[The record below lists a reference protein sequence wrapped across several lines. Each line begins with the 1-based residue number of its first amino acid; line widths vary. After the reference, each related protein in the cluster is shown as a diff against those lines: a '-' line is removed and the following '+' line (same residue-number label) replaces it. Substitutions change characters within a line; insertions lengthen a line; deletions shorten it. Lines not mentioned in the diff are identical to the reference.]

1 MQNFS
6 EEEDDEIHHV
16 QLKSVDD
23 ELTKNKHHTYAISFQ
38 GSGWDDDETAIKQ
51 TKKRNGIEKFVFTFI
66 FPLHRRNHAIRTFTY
81 GNQFEYYKCKWLNVC
96 EHKALQNCEHIVDR
110 FIK

>member
-38 GSGWDDDETAIKQ
+38 GSGWGDDETAIKR
-51 TKKRNGIEKFVFTFI
+51 KREMESKNLFLHLFSLCTVGTTLLEHSRMAISSSIISVNG
-66 FPLHRRNHAIRTFTY
+66 
-81 GNQFEYYKCKWLNVC
+81 
-96 EHKALQNCEHIVDR
+96 
-110 FIK
+110 